1 MIDTVVTDFPVRERI
16 DGSDVGLESVEK
28 FESSRA

>member
-16 DGSDVGLESVEK
+16 DGNDVGLESVEK